1 MRRSLDLL
9 LLGALATA
17 TWHRIAWAVAGRVTL
32 ADVLTIAFLALFAVD
47 RLRRRDA
54 GLPRGAALVLLLVLA
69 LGAGYL
75 AGFQNVDTNTGAVQ
89 WAKGLVAVL
98 PKLAFV
104 VAAAA
109 HLARGG
115 RGLFVR
121 ALAAYVGGA
130 ALNAAYGVLQL
141 GAQAALGVNLDAH
154 LVNPY
159 FSGAVATGANFFGE
173 VTTIDANGAVVQSG
187 IYRMTALTNDP
198 NHIGILLVTVV
209 VLTAALALGAPAR
222 FRPPLFG
229 LAAALLLAAAASQSR
244 SAALGLVAG
253 AVVVAAGA
261 RRQLLTRALVAPAA
275 VLGAAV
281 LVVLVAERGYV
292 QRVIEARLQTS
303 TSGSA
308 AHTQVYG
315 LIGPVLSEHPLF
327 GLGLNTFAERYAFDQ
342 GKAGFGP
349 HSAYVE
355 LLTETGLVGTAIYA
369 VLVAVVVAGLLQLR
383 REARAAGDGLA
394 EAVALGLVAAIA
406 ATLAADVFYLTTVFP
421 AWYDLLALAIGAAP
435 ALGFAPAP
443 AGSPVFAKGPAPA
456 AEAR

>member
-1 MRRSLDLL
+1 MRRALDLL

-32 ADVLTIAFLALFAVD
+32 ADVLTIMFLAVFAVD
-47 RLRRRDA
+47 RVRRRDG
-54 GLPRGAALVLLLVLA
+54 GLERGVAVVLVLVLA
-69 LGAGYL
+69 LAAGYL
-75 AGFQNVDTNTGAVQ
+75 AGFQNVDTNTGAAQ

-115 RGLFVR
+115 RPLLVR
-121 ALAAYVGGA
+121 ALGAYVGGA

-141 GAQAALGVNLDAH
+141 AGQAVGVNLDAH

-173 VTTIDANGAVVQSG
+173 VTTIDANGAVVQAG

-198 NHIGILLVTVV
+198 NHIGILLVTIV

-222 FRPPLFG
+222 YRSPLLA

-253 AVVVAAGA
+253 AAVVALGA
-261 RRQLLTRALVAPAA
+261 RRQLVTRALVAPAA
-275 VLGAAV
+275 VLGAAA

-292 QRVIEARLQTS
+292 KRVIEARLQTS
-303 TSGSA
+303 TSGSS

-369 VLVAVVVAGLLQLR
+369 LLVAYVVAGLLQLR
-383 REARAAGDGLA
+383 RQARAAGDRFA

-421 AWYDLLALAIGAAP
+421 AWYDLLALAVGAAP
-435 ALGFAPAP
+435 ALGLAPAT
-443 AGSPVFAKGPAPA
+443 AGSRRFAKGPARP